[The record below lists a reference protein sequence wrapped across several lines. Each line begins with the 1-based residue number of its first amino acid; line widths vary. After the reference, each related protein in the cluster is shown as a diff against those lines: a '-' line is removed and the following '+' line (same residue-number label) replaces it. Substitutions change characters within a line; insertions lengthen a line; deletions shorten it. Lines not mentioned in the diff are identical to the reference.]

1 MAATVSAEPAHVP
14 EERTKAAFLYRF
26 LEYVEWPAGA
36 RMGPLTI
43 AVLGD
48 DRLVAELMR
57 NVQGRTAH
65 GRAIRA
71 HAVRTVQEGLG
82 ADVLFVSQERKHE
95 LAGATRSDAHRP
107 VLIVTE
113 AAGALDR
120 GSVINLLE
128 VDGKMRFEVSLP
140 AAERRGLKL
149 SSRLL
154 SVALRVET
162 GLTPPA

>member
-1 MAATVSAEPAHVP
+1 MAALARADPAP
-14 EERTKAAFLYRF
+14 PSDERLKAAYLYRF

-36 RMGPLTI
+36 RDGPLTI

-48 DRLVAELMR
+48 DRLVAELSR
-57 NVQGRTAH
+57 HVEGRKAH

-71 HAVRTVQEGLG
+71 QAVRSAQEGLG
-82 ADVLFVSQERKHE
+82 ADVLFVSQDRKRE
-95 LAGATRSDAHRP
+95 LARAARSNAHRP

-113 AAGALDR
+113 TAGALER

-154 SVALRVET
+154 AVAMRVET